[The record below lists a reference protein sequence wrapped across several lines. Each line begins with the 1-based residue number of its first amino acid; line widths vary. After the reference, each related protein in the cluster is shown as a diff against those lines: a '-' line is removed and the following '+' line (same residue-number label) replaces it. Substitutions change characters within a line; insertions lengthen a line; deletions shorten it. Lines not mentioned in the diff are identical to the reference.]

1 MHELDAQL
9 QQPQSEGNL
18 LRGIAF
24 AFLFS
29 IGGMVAWILFG
40 GLLDIISAWA
50 ALLIGYLAALGYYY
64 GKGPKNMKIRIPVLM
79 LVYVA
84 AVMISLIASYAI
96 HIERNRELLEFGVE
110 HGNLASTGIFYIM
123 SYDLAIILVFSLIG
137 LAYVP
142 FSHLS
147 MPDHIQ
153 KMREQRMD
161 GQPENPWGET
171 QGQDP
176 IGFTDSTQL
185 ENPTTEDSPQNPENP
200 V

>member
-29 IGGMVAWILFG
+29 LGGVVLWILLG
-40 GLLDIISAWA
+40 GLAEIVSAWVA
-50 ALLIGYLAALGYYY
+50 FLIGYLAALGWYY
-64 GKGPKNMKIRIPVLM
+64 GKGPKNMKVRIPALIV
-79 LVYVA
+79 VYV
-84 AVMISLIASYAI
+84 VSTLIAIISAYAI
-96 HIERNRELLEFGVE
+96 MLARYNLGMSFMWEAIEYDIVIL
-110 HGNLASTGIFYIM
+110 SIF
-123 SYDLAIILVFSLIG
+123 SVIG

-153 KMREQRMD
+153 KMREQRMG
-161 GQPENPWGET
+161 GQPENPWGETQT

-185 ENPTTEDSPQNPENP
+185 ENPTTDDSPQNPT
-200 V
+200 